1 MLKEELPYALRQLVS
16 AAADVARDVLA
27 PAAEATDDKA
37 MWPRHAFD
45 ALAEAKLMGLH
56 VPERFGGRG
65 QGLLALALVTEELGA
80 GCSSSAICYGMHCVA
95 SKVIQVK
102 ANAAQEARYLSPI
115 AEGRHVS
122 SLALS
127 EPGTGS
133 HFYLPQLTFTPAN
146 ETFVLEGTKSF
157 VTSGSQADSYVI
169 SAVAPGLEA
178 DPGTFSCFIVD
189 GTAEGLVW
197 QEPWNGFGMR
207 GNSSRSVKL
216 NNVTVPARNL
226 LGQEGDELWYV
237 FDVIAPYFLVA
248 MSGTYLGIAR
258 AALEAT
264 TQHLGSRRHNH
275 AQQPLAAVP
284 ALIDD
289 VAEMW
294 IAVTRARELLHY
306 AARLG
311 DAEHAEARPAILAS
325 KIEAAEVAISVTN
338 RAMAL
343 GGGRAYQA
351 NGRVARLLRDARAAE
366 VMSPTTHML
375 KSWVG
380 RTVLGLP
387 FFDGS

>member
-16 AAADVARDVLA
+16 AAADVATDVLA
-27 PAAEATDDKA
+27 PAAEAVDEKA
-37 MWPRHAFD
+37 VWPRHAFD
-45 ALAEAKLMGLH
+45 ALAKARLMGLH
-56 VPERFGGRG
+56 VPERLGGRG
-65 QGLLALALVTEELGA
+65 QGLLALSLITEELGA
-80 GCSSSAICYGMHCVA
+80 RCSSSAICYGMHCVA
-95 SKVIQVK
+95 SKVIEVK
-102 ANAAQEARYLSPI
+102 ASAAQEERYLSPVAQGSHI
-115 AEGRHVS
+115 C

-133 HFYLPQLTFTPAN
+133 HFYLPQLTFTPA
-146 ETFVLEGTKSF
+146 EGDFVLDGTKSF
-157 VTSGSQADSYVI
+157 VTSGGQADSYVM

-189 GTAEGLVW
+189 GSAAGLEW

-216 NNVTVPARNL
+216 NNVTVPAQNL
-226 LGQEGDELWYV
+226 LGQQGDELWYV

-264 TQHLGSRRHNH
+264 TQHLGTRRHSH
-275 AQQPLAAVP
+275 AQQPLANVP

-311 DAEHAEARPAILAS
+311 DAEHAEARAAILAC
-325 KIEAAEVAISVTN
+325 KIEVAEVAISVTN

-351 NGRVARLLRDARAAE
+351 NGRLARLLRDARAAE
-366 VMSPTTHML
+366 VMAPTTHML

-387 FFDGS
+387 FFDRL